1 MMWVPL
7 LECGPVLPWL
17 LFFAFCWIL
26 NAIIIRTPLFP
37 KLFRVPRME
46 YQKKKRIKSLKRQV
60 VAEIEQMS
68 PEQRKNTN
76 WSFYARDTLYARNCY
91 GMTTNELY
99 RFICTTM
106 HKRGWE
112 I

>member
-1 MMWVPL
+1 MMWIPL
-7 LECGPVLPWL
+7 LSCGPVLPWL
-17 LFFAFCWIL
+17 FFFAFCWIL
-26 NAIIIRTPLFP
+26 NAIIIHTPLFP

-46 YQKKKRIKSLKRQV
+46 YQKKKRIKRLKRQV

-91 GMTTNELY
+91 DITRHDLY
-99 RFICTTM
+99 CFICTTM
-106 HKRGWE
+106 HKRGWDL
-112 I
+112 